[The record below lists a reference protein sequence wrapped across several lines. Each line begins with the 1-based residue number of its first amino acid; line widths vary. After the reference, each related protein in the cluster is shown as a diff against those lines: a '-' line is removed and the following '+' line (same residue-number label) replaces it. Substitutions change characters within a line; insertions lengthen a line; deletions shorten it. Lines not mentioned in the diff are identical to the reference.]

1 MTRQKDSRLERA
13 CVIGCGGVLGIAWSV
28 GLITGLARA
37 GVRLEDTGLWI
48 GASAGSV
55 VAARLASQ
63 TSVESLFAEQTN
75 GSVASEEIFRPYSQS
90 AVDAKN
96 QLLFDKVRG
105 DLTQAR
111 QRIGAWALRSNT
123 PPLEQ
128 RRAIIAHRLKNA
140 DWPETPLRIVTVNAH
155 TGAEKIWDRH
165 CAIELIDAVTA
176 SCAVPG
182 TWPSVALQGD
192 YYMDGGLRSMTNA
205 DLAMGA
211 KRVLVISPLGYSDA
225 NPVSGHLRAELA
237 QLQTQG
243 AKVLVLA
250 PDAASLAAIGLNIL
264 DPGKSTAVALAGL
277 QQGQQWAAQV
287 SAFWNPSSDQPST
300 AFANI

>member
-1 MTRQKDSRLERA
+1 M
-13 CVIGCGGVLGIAWSV
+13 IGCGGVLGIAWTV

-37 GVRLEDTGLWI
+37 GAGLEDTQLWI

-55 VAARLASQ
+55 VAARLARQ
-63 TSVESLFAEQTN
+63 TAPETLFAEQTE
-75 GSVASEEIFRPYSQS
+75 VTSEEVFRPYAQS
-90 AVDAKN
+90 EVDAKN
-96 QLLFDKVRG
+96 QLLFDKVHG

-123 PPLEQ
+123 PPSAQ
-128 RRAIIAHRLKNA
+128 RRAIIARRLKNA

-165 CAIELIDAVTA
+165 CAIDLIDAVTA

-182 TWPSVALQGD
+182 VWPSVALLGD
-192 YYMDGGLRSMTNA
+192 LYMDGGLRSMTNA
-205 DLAMGA
+205 DLAIGA

-225 NPVSGHLRAELA
+225 NPVSGHLRKEVS
-237 QLQTQG
+237 QLQRQG
-243 AKVLVLA
+243 ASVLVLE
-250 PDAASLAAIGLNIL
+250 PDATSLDAMGANIL
-264 DPGKSTAVALAGL
+264 DPAKSPAAAQAGL

-287 SAFWNPSSDQPST
+287 SAFWKATDQPST
-300 AFANI
+300 ACVNL